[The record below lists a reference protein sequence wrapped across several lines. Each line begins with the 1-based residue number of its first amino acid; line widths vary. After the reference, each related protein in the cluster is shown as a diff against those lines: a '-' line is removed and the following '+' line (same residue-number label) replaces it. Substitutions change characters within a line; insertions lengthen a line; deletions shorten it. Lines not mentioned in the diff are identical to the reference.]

1 MAVRTI
7 RKRKKPETKM
17 SSRMVLNHLS
27 EPFTE
32 TMASPMAHKPLGRPK
47 TNVLDLENYVVEMPP
62 RLLCRIG
69 WRIGWNKLANRLVRK
84 KERED
89 LQRYLFTWE
98 VALKPSNANVNAIS
112 ALRHALNGAAIVF
125 AGPFVAL
132 NGTLN
137 GSVPFYGPNF
147 VLDGE
152 VGR

>member
-1 MAVRTI
+1 MNTKREGSHWRLALNSFNANVNANVNAIAALESALRCFLPRTLRI
-7 RKRKKPETKM
+7 
-17 SSRMVLNHLS
+17 
-27 EPFTE
+27 
-32 TMASPMAHKPLGRPK
+32 A
-47 TNVLDLENYVVEMPP
+47 
-62 RLLCRIG
+62 IG

-152 VGR
+152 VGG